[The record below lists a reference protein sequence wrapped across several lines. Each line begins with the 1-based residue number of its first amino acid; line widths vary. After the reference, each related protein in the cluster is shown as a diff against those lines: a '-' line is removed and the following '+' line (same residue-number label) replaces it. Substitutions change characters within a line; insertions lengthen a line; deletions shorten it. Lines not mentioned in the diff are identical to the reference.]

1 MNIAFVICIQQ
12 MLYQYNSV
20 EFKFFENIMIDA
32 CITHKIHRTMTYLF
46 LLWALCFR
54 QQITDNST
62 H

>member
-1 MNIAFVICIQQ
+1 

-32 CITHKIHRTMTYLF
+32 CITHKIHRTMAYLF